1 MTGNALE
8 RGATGTLILIF
19 PLAFALVVLYTAWPV
34 LLAFIILGIVW
45 RIWQHYQWKR
55 WSAQVNPYFHRL
67 IKDNQGRLTATDLAM
82 KANLTG
88 SAAQRFLEK
97 KAEEYGAQRKTYE
110 DQGTVYY
117 FLTASALGSIFADSE
132 PVAELTDQT
141 EEGEPP
147 LEAEATAVPEAVAQP
162 SADQLEKDEEET
174 GATPA
179 PETVTEPSADQL
191 EKDKEETGETAAKP
205 ASHVEEEP
213 VSEDTL
219 IQAELA
225 KRLDVHSS
233 TVGKRKSDPDF
244 AEWSQS
250 RDPDGIAWEYDDEEK
265 VFIPLEE

>member
-8 RGATGTLILIF
+8 RGAAGTLILILPF
-19 PLAFALVVLYTAWPV
+19 AFALVVLYTTWPV
-34 LLAFIILGIVW
+34 LLALAILGIVW
-45 RIWQHYQWKR
+45 KIWQHYQWKR

-67 IKDNQGRLTATDLAM
+67 IKDNQGCLTATDLAM

-97 KAEEYGAQRKTYE
+97 KAEEYGAQRKKH
-110 DQGTVYY
+110 DNRGTIYY

-132 PVAELTDQT
+132 PVAEPLPAET
-141 EEGEPP
+141 EEKELAPAGEATSVPEDVAQP
-147 LEAEATAVPEAVAQP
+147 SGVETEAEATPLPQDVAQP
-162 SADQLEKDEEET
+162 AADHIEDEEVE
-174 GATPA
+174 A
-179 PETVTEPSADQL
+179 
-191 EKDKEETGETAAKP
+191 KAAKP
-205 ASHVEEEP
+205 EAQAEEEP
-213 VSEDTL
+213 ISEDIL

-250 RDPDGIAWEYDDEEK
+250 RDPDGIAWGYDEEEK
-265 VFIPLEE
+265 VFVPLEQES